1 MKVLVI
7 KCGGSIID
15 ELDDSFFESIR
26 DLQNNQF
33 KILFVHGG
41 GPDINAM
48 LKQNDIE
55 SVFENGLRKT
65 TDEVLEVVELM
76 LAGKSNRR
84 LVHKLQQNKINA
96 IGLNGS
102 DGKLLTGEFVNELV
116 LGSVGE
122 VVQVNTELLLQF
134 LEADICP
141 VLTPMAMST
150 CGRKLNV
157 NADMAAGAVAEALH
171 ADMCLFVTDV
181 SGVMKDNKLLAEL
194 TAEDTQ
200 ALIKEGSI
208 YGGMIPKVTTALSVL
223 NTGSNEVM
231 IVSGKECFFQD
242 HHFIGTKFY
251 KEEGRVLL

>member
-15 ELDDSFFESIR
+15 ELADSFFESIR
-26 DLQNNQF
+26 NLQANQY

-41 GPDINAM
+41 GPDINTM
-48 LKQNDIE
+48 LKQKNIE
-55 SVFENGLRKT
+55 TVFENGLRKT

-76 LAGKSNRR
+76 LAGKSNRS
-84 LVHKLQQNKINA
+84 LVHKLQQNNINA

-102 DGKLLTGEFVNELV
+102 DGNLLTGEFVNELV

-122 VVQVNTELLLQF
+122 VIEVNTELLKQF
-134 LEADICP
+134 LETDFCP
-141 VLTPMAMST
+141 VLTPMAISS
-150 CGRKLNV
+150 CGKKLNV

-181 SGVMKDNKLLAEL
+181 SGVMKDNKLLTEL
-194 TAEDTQ
+194 TAEETLK
-200 ALIKEGSI
+200 LINEGSI

-231 IVSGKECFFQD
+231 IVSGKECFFQNQQ
-242 HHFIGTKFY
+242 FIGTKFY
-251 KEEGRVLL
+251 KEEGRVLQ